1 MASLVVEGFSEGNM
15 KGVDYPAEG
24 AAQETQEHPVEIA
37 EDYLAIFRPFIEKAK
52 VCVYYVLLFKLSLCK
67 WNWWS
72 FFPVSFEGACRQA
85 K

>member
-52 VCVYYVLLFKLSLCK
+52 VCGCELCRMDVGQRFVAVDC
-67 WNWWS
+67 S
-72 FFPVSFEGACRQA
+72 R
-85 K
+85 